1 MENRVKAEDY
11 SKVLAI
17 AMSRTD
23 IISKNVKEL
32 DGDAHT
38 SIPLIN
44 GLFDGET
51 EDFPTRVMTTLFGMK
66 NKYKETIT
74 VNNVAYKATSILW
87 ARMIVIINFFHY
99 KDPIWEE
106 LGMPCMLKHLHSK
119 AIIDD
124 MQKALR
130 ATDEYYIEKSK
141 WKAISAKQQQQQ
153 QETSSCSFRIAEN
166 RKTDAIKVFAY
177 MFDDDIF
184 ENVDG
189 SPLNRQKTQFMKAIG
204 AFFDTDFDNYSQII
218 YKASQ
223 EPNFPGVF
231 EDMLMKAKEK
241 YVYEK

>member
-1 MENRVKAEDY
+1 MGNRVKAEDY

-32 DGDAHT
+32 DGDAHA

-99 KDPIWEE
+99 KDPIW
-106 LGMPCMLKHLHSK
+106 
-119 AIIDD
+119 
-124 MQKALR
+124 
-130 ATDEYYIEKSK
+130 
-141 WKAISAKQQQQQ
+141 
-153 QETSSCSFRIAEN
+153 
-166 RKTDAIKVFAY
+166 
-177 MFDDDIF
+177 
-184 ENVDG
+184 
-189 SPLNRQKTQFMKAIG
+189 
-204 AFFDTDFDNYSQII
+204 
-218 YKASQ
+218 
-223 EPNFPGVF
+223 
-231 EDMLMKAKEK
+231 
-241 YVYEK
+241 